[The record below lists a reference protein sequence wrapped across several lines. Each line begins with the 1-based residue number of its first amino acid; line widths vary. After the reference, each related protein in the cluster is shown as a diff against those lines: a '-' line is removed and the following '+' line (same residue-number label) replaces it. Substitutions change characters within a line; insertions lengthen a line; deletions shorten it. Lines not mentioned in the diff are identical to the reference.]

1 MRSKELSSRLSF
13 VKTQTKSFRAVDGY
27 LGNVFELFS
36 FKPSAKKSMTALALL
51 IESYDHTTQL
61 SAREP
66 RQNLTPTNPYTLDR
80 NLKVHVVETIDDAGK
95 VYYKIH

>member
-13 VKTQTKSFRAVDGY
+13 VKTQTKSFRGVDGY
-27 LGNVFELFS
+27 LGTVFELFS

-51 IESYDHTTQL
+51 IESYDQL
-61 SAREP
+61 SAREA